1 MKIVF
6 PAMRLRS
13 QKSEKH
19 SSNQLVT
26 ELSKGAWFDKDHL
39 PHIPEKLSIARQLI
53 DAWLEEVAR

>member
-1 MKIVF
+1 MSEQGDSCFVCFGAGCVCGRGDKMKIVF

-26 ELSKGAWFDKDHL
+26 ELSKGA
-39 PHIPEKLSIARQLI
+39 S
-53 DAWLEEVAR
+53 VS

>member
-1 MKIVF
+1 MSEQGDSFVCFGAGCVCGRGDKMKIVF

-26 ELSKGAWFDKDHL
+26 ELSKGA
-39 PHIPEKLSIARQLI
+39 S
-53 DAWLEEVAR
+53 VS